1 MDSDQSPKV
10 LFLSLSGIGNYL
22 MHAPTIAALKEERPG
37 AEITVWVAP
46 RGTKALA
53 LADPNVDKV
62 VEAQIRRSVLLI
74 GLHTWNLA
82 RRRFDVAIMLS
93 PGQLWKGAAH
103 MFLAGIHERIAH
115 HYSHLGNPKSS
126 FLLTRAIPEVEG
138 MHDIEQNLR
147 LLSELGID
155 DSPYHNSPYSIAPLG
170 EADKAAAEKLITGMR
185 IDASR
190 RLVGLHAG
198 SAPDFTWKRWP
209 RERFIELGRT
219 LTTKH
224 NAHVAVFGGPD
235 ERDLKK
241 ELVAGIGKHAST
253 VSGSLLATA
262 GVMQQC
268 AVVVANDSGL
278 MHLAAATGTP
288 TIGLF
293 GPTDEQLTG
302 PRGQQALTLR
312 APGTSA
318 VYSTE
323 LQQNLGTTT
332 HESLLGLATAEVEQA
347 VLTYL

>member
-1 MDSDQSPKV
+1 
-10 LFLSLSGIGNYL
+10 
-22 MHAPTIAALKEERPG
+22 
-37 AEITVWVAP
+37 
-46 RGTKALA
+46 
-53 LADPNVDKV
+53 
-62 VEAQIRRSVLLI
+62 
-74 GLHTWNLA
+74 
-82 RRRFDVAIMLS
+82 
-93 PGQLWKGAAH
+93 
-103 MFLAGIHERIAH
+103 HERIGH
-115 HYSHLGNPKSS
+115 HYAYLGNPKSS

-155 DSPYHNSPYSIAPLG
+155 DSPYHNSPYSIPPL
-170 EADKAAAEKLITGMR
+170 EPADKAAAEKLIAGMR

-198 SAPDFTWKRWP
+198 SAPDFAWKRWP

-235 ERDLKK
+235 EGDLKNR
-241 ELVAGIGKHAST
+241 LVAGIGRHASA

-268 AVVVANDSGL
+268 AAVVANDSGL

-302 PRGQQALTLR
+302 PRGQEAVSLR
-312 APGTSA
+312 AEGSSA
-318 VYSTE
+318 VYTTE
-323 LQQNLGTTT
+323 LQQDLGQTT
-332 HESLLGLATAEVEQA
+332 HESLLGLTTVQVEQA
-347 VLTYL
+347 ALTYL